1 MRVMRLV
8 GLVSARNSRVS
19 WAEGIEPTR
28 SRWTRRKNSVSDD
41 GWERGMFA
49 DAAAC
54 SMGGSIGDWR

>member
-1 MRVMRLV
+1 MSVVRLV

-19 WAEGIEPTR
+19 WAEGMEPTR
-28 SRWTRRKNSVSDD
+28 SRWTRRKNSASDD
-41 GWERGMFA
+41 VGERAMLA